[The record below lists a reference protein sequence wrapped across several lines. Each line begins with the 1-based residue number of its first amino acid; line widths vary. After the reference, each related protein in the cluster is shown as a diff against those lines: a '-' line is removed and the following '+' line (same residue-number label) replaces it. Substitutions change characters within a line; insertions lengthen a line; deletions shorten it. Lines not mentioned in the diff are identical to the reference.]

1 MLSTRS
7 TRFSWNVQV
16 AISRANCSFPDFSPL
31 KEKKEKSQSW
41 ADDARITGRLD
52 ARRKFF
58 VDISVGKELNT
69 TNPRHPCAA
78 ITRLETSHNTQRTA
92 RPESLATALCSINQN
107 FGTRVRIGIRREALG
122 RGVKDGNQQRVVA
135 MRERNAGEPYGR
147 SVGCQ
152 ERMV

>member
-1 MLSTRS
+1 M
-7 TRFSWNVQV
+7 
-16 AISRANCSFPDFSPL
+16 SRANCSFPDFSPL

-41 ADDARITGRLD
+41 GDSARITGRLD

-58 VDISVGKELNT
+58 VHISVGKELDP

-78 ITRLETSHNTQRTA
+78 ITRLETGHNTQRTA
-92 RPESLATALCSINQN
+92 RPESLATALCSVEQH
-107 FGTRVRIGIRREALG
+107 FVTRIRIRIGREALG

-135 MRERNAGEPYGR
+135 MRERDAREPYGR

-152 ERMV
+152 ERML